1 MIEALRKM
9 FSIAFQVSWKF
20 GMALAGTGTRSTWQI
35 KDPLVFQPFDSFA
48 DKRDKGIIQP
58 DFICHA

>member
-20 GMALAGTGTRSTWQI
+20 GMALVGSGTRSTRQI
-35 KDPLVFQPFDSFA
+35 KDPLVFQPFGSFD
-48 DKRDKGIIQP
+48 DKRDCEIIHP
-58 DFICHA
+58 DPVCRA

>member
-35 KDPLVFQPFDSFA
+35 KDPLVFQPFGWFD
-48 DKRDKGIIQP
+48 DKHDCEIIHP
-58 DFICHA
+58 DPVCRA